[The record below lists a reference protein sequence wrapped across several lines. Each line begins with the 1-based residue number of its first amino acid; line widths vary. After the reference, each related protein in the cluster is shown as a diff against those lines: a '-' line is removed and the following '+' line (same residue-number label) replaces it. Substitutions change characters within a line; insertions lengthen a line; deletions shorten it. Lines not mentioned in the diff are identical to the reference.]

1 MSELDVMRT
10 HKLFI
15 NGAFPRSESGRTFV
29 LKNAKG
35 GFVANVALASR
46 KDAREAVLAAR
57 SGFDK
62 WSTATAYN
70 RAQVLYR
77 VAEIMQG
84 RKNQFVDELVLM
96 GATKKAAEQ
105 EVSQSIDRWI
115 WYAGWSDKLA
125 MVNGSS
131 NPVAGKFFNFSV
143 PEPTGIVAVIPEM
156 SLYSIIES
164 VGAVI
169 VSGNTCIVLPHKK
182 SSLVAVSL
190 AECLA
195 TSDVPEGVVNILT
208 GDSAE
213 IAPWLASHLDVNAID
228 LTGVS
233 DKQQALDLEKA
244 AAGNLKHVLRP
255 DKNPAVGMER
265 IKQWLEIKTVWHPR
279 GF

>member
-35 GFVANVALASR
+35 GFVANIALASR
-46 KDAREAVLAAR
+46 KDGREAVLAAR

-62 WSTATAYN
+62 WSTTTAYN
-70 RAQVLYR
+70 RGQVLYR

-84 RKNQFVDELVLM
+84 RKNQFIDELVLM
-96 GATKKAAEQ
+96 GATKKASEQ

-143 PEPTGIVAVIPEM
+143 PEPTGIVTVIPEL

-164 VGAVI
+164 LGAVI

-195 TSDVPEGVVNILT
+195 TSDVPAGVVNILT

-255 DKNPAVGMER
+255 DKDPVVGMER

>member
-35 GFVANVALASR
+35 GFVANIALASR

-62 WSTATAYN
+62 WSTTTAYN
-70 RAQVLYR
+70 RGQVLYR

-84 RKNQFVDELVLM
+84 RKNQFIDELVLM
-96 GATKKAAEQ
+96 GATKKASEQ

-143 PEPTGIVAVIPEM
+143 PEPTGIVTVIPEL

-164 VGAVI
+164 LGAVI

-195 TSDVPEGVVNILT
+195 TSDVPAGVVNILT

-255 DKNPAVGMER
+255 DKDPVVGMER

>member
-1 MSELDVMRT
+1 MSDLDVMRT

-35 GFVANVALASR
+35 GFVANIALASR

-62 WSTATAYN
+62 WSTTTAYN
-70 RAQVLYR
+70 RGQVLYR

-84 RKNQFVDELVLM
+84 RKIQFVDELVLM

-105 EVSQSIDRWI
+105 EVSQSIGRWI

-156 SLYSIIES
+156 NLYSIIEAL
-164 VGAVI
+164 GAVI

-195 TSDVPEGVVNILT
+195 TSDVPAGVVNILT

>member
-1 MSELDVMRT
+1 MSELEVMRT

-15 NGAFPRSESGRTFV
+15 NGGFPRSESGRTFA

-35 GFVANVALASR
+35 GFVANIALASR

-57 SGFDK
+57 NGFDK
-62 WSTATAYN
+62 WSSTTAYN
-70 RAQVLYR
+70 RGQVLYR

-84 RKNQFVDELVLM
+84 RKNQFIDELVLM
-96 GATKKAAEQ
+96 GATKKAAEKQ
-105 EVSQSIDRWI
+105 LQQSIDRWI

-143 PEPTGIVAVIPEM
+143 PEPTGIVAIIPEL
-156 SLYSIIES
+156 SLYSMVEAVGS
-164 VGAVI
+164 VV
-169 VSGNTCIVLPHKK
+169 VSGNTCVVLPHQK

-195 TSDVPEGVVNILT
+195 TSDVPAGVINILT

-233 DKQQALDLEKA
+233 DKQQALDLEKS

-255 DKNPAVGMER
+255 DKNPAEGMER